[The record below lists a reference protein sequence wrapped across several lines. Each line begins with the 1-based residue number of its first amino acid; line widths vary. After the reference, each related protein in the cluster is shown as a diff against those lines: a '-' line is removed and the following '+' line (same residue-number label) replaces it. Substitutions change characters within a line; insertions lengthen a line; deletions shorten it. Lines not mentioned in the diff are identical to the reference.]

1 MDTLNPYNSATD
13 WDIGTNE
20 KQISMARF
28 PPSFERVLTTVC
40 TRIFYTSK
48 LNIWTCFRRSIW
60 NEELN
65 LHDWFWIYLRVK
77 RTKHENTRNLPERM
91 VLVYFCHMDRDETL
105 EVKSR
110 LCTMATVP
118 FRSHAENWC
127 RYRRIDIAGRQK
139 LLKVQWLLHLISVA
153 REVGYFHIF
162 LALFPSPQAR
172 TFDIS
177 PIRDIFVPLL
187 LYSQFFFHARAER
200 NEQFFDNPLKKMR
213 NLNALFL
220 NSWFGSILLISF
232 QNFQNLE
239 RIHV

>member
-1 MDTLNPYNSATD
+1 
-13 WDIGTNE
+13 
-20 KQISMARF
+20 
-28 PPSFERVLTTVC
+28 
-40 TRIFYTSK
+40 
-48 LNIWTCFRRSIW
+48 
-60 NEELN
+60 
-65 LHDWFWIYLRVK
+65 
-77 RTKHENTRNLPERM
+77 M

-172 TFDIS
+172 TFDIHLS
-177 PIRDIFVPLL
+177 VIFLF
-187 LYSQFFFHARAER
+187 LYSFILNFFSRARSETS
-200 NEQFFDNPLKKMR
+200 NFSTTLWE
-213 NLNALFL
+213 NAQSKRSFSRLGF
-220 NSWFGSILLISF
+220 STWFGSILLISF
-232 QNFQNLE
+232 QFLKFRKNSRFS
-239 RIHV
+239 